1 MSDLLCGDVFLAGAA
16 GRVTPANGGRR
27 RKTTTP
33 VDGPQSGGT
42 RPAMVRALPGA
53 LYSLSDQAQ
62 QSTIRWGKRKTRLAG
77 APERL
82 VSRPRRDAVIALP
95 PRSKLVAMRVGLL
108 PKLGRGQT
116 LNETMYDH
124 RIRETGLTVNDRSDY
139 EAHLNRSLDDV
150 ISLLEREIR
159 RLKES
164 LETYRL
170 SQHPDRGEI
179 IRWHVR
185 TLDERQDA
193 LERLQGMLMAQR
205 EESGVTKH

>member
-1 MSDLLCGDVFLAGAA
+1 
-16 GRVTPANGGRR
+16 
-27 RKTTTP
+27 
-33 VDGPQSGGT
+33 
-42 RPAMVRALPGA
+42 
-53 LYSLSDQAQ
+53 
-62 QSTIRWGKRKTRLAG
+62 
-77 APERL
+77 
-82 VSRPRRDAVIALP
+82 
-95 PRSKLVAMRVGLL
+95 
-108 PKLGRGQT
+108 
-116 LNETMYDH
+116 MYDQ
-124 RIRETGLTVNDRSDY
+124 RIRETGAVVNDRSDY

-193 LERLQGMLMAQR
+193 LERLHAMLLAQG
-205 EESGVTKH
+205 EGSDVTRH